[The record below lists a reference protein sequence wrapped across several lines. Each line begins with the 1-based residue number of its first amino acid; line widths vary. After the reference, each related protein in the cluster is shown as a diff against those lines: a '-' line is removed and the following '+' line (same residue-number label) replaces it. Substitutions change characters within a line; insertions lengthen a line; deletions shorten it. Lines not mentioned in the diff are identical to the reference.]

1 MPKIHE
7 IYPSK
12 NRYFCGCCIAGPGKD
27 LAGMLCIHF
36 CTLLVMVPFCIFVA
50 GENLQSA
57 PALPIVLFITLI
69 FMYIFLYLTA
79 CTDPGIIPR
88 RAFL

>member
-12 NRYFCGCCIAGPGKD
+12 NRYFCGCCIAGPVKD
-27 LAGMLCIHF
+27 LSGMLCIHF

-50 GENLQSA
+50 G
-57 PALPIVLFITLI
+57 
-69 FMYIFLYLTA
+69 
-79 CTDPGIIPR
+79 
-88 RAFL
+88 